1 MKIDILD
8 ELKHIIELRVH
19 QIYEKNESEKGEQYK
34 QEYNAHVKEISRIL
48 KMLPEDERELM
59 DNYIFEQFIIVEKE
73 MEHYYKAGLADAIE
87 LLNFLKK

>member
-34 QEYNAHVKEISRIL
+34 QEYNVDYS
-48 KMLPEDERELM
+48 
-59 DNYIFEQFIIVEKE
+59 Q
-73 MEHYYKAGLADAIE
+73 
-87 LLNFLKK
+87 

>member
-34 QEYNAHVKEISRIL
+34 QEYNAQVKEISRIL
-48 KMLPEDERELM
+48 
-59 DNYIFEQFIIVEKE
+59 
-73 MEHYYKAGLADAIE
+73 GL
-87 LLNFLKK
+87 